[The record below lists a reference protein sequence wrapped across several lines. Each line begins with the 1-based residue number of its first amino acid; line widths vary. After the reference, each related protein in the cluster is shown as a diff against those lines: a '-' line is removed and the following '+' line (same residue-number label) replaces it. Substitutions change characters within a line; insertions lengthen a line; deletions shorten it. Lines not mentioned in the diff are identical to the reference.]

1 MFKGNY
7 FTATIVRGGILA
19 DFKCRKFRH
28 SELTSIFNKRTY
40 SSLTAWTEAALQDIL
55 EEYYTR
61 YSSWKRC
68 VHKRTQR
75 TMGDLRDSCKLK
87 TSGSNN
93 TELYREIY
101 RLQATIKEMNH
112 YIERLNDGE
121 ILAKRKFET
130 VTPKRK
136 KVVLP
141 KVEKIDATLKFKAQS
156 LLLG

>member
-1 MFKGNY
+1 MASLEDMLNAGVLKENDIIDFTFKRNY
-7 FTATIVRGGILA
+7 FTASIARGGVLA

-28 SELTSIFNKRTY
+28 SELSPIFPKRTY
-40 SSLTAWTEAALQDIL
+40 TSLTAWTEAALQDIL

-87 TSGSNN
+87 TAQSNN

-101 RLQATIKEMNH
+101 RL
-112 YIERLNDGE
+112 
-121 ILAKRKFET
+121 
-130 VTPKRK
+130 
-136 KVVLP
+136 
-141 KVEKIDATLKFKAQS
+141 
-156 LLLG
+156 